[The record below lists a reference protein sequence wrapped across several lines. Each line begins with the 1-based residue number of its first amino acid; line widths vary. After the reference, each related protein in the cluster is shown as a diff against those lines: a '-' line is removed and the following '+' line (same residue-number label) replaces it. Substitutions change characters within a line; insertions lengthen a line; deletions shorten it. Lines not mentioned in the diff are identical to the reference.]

1 MARITPTHLRRGGIL
16 VEAALILP
24 ILLTVIFGLV
34 EYGWMFLKAQQISL
48 ATRDGARAGSLS
60 GNTGT
65 NVTTAVNNR
74 MSQAGIEGAQFTM
87 TCTPAPET
95 LTRGQT
101 FTVTI
106 TANYGV
112 TGGLA
117 LVRLPF
123 VPVPDHLASSFTI
136 AREGP

>member
-1 MARITPTHLRRGGIL
+1 M
-16 VEAALILP
+16 
-24 ILLTVIFGLV
+24 
-34 EYGWMFLKAQQISL
+34 
-48 ATRDGARAGSLS
+48 
-60 GNTGT
+60 
-65 NVTTAVNNR
+65 NNR
-74 MSQAGIEGAQFTM
+74 MTQAGIPGGQFTM

-117 LVRLPF
+117 LVRLPL
-123 VPVPDHLASSFTI
+123 VPVPDHLTSSFTI